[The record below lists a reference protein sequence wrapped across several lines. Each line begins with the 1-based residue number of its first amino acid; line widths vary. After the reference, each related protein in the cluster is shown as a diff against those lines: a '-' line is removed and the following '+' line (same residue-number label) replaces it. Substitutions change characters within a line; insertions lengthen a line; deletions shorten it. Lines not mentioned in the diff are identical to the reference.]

1 MRAAVGIKTHSGW
14 AAVVVVGQS
23 GSRRQIIERSR
34 MELVEPQDA
43 AWAKQPYHAAEG
55 LEKARAHEIV
65 GRGIEASRRVALREV
80 RGLKERLCEAR
91 HEVVGCAVLVGS
103 PMPNWTIDQIL
114 AVHVRMHKAEGVMF
128 PEAVARAVE
137 ACGLAIVLIPESEAG
152 TLAERSLATPVTT
165 LMNEI
170 AVLGKSV
177 GPPWGRD
184 QKYAALAAMGTLGR
198 PGR

>member
-23 GSRRQIIERSR
+23 DSRRQIIERSR
-34 MELVEPQDA
+34 IELVDPQEA

-55 LEKARAHEIV
+55 LEKARARDIV
-65 GRGIEASRRVALREV
+65 NRGVEASRRVALKEV
-80 RGLKERLCEAR
+80 RRLKERLREAR
-91 HEVVGCAVLVGS
+91 HDVVGCAVLVGS

-128 PEAVARAVE
+128 PDALARAAD
-137 ACGLAIVLIPESEAG
+137 ACGLPIVLVPESEAG
-152 TLAERSLATPVTT
+152 ALAERSLATPVTA
-165 LMNEI
+165 LMDEI
-170 AVLGKSV
+170 AMLGKSV

-198 PGR
+198 RLK